1 MPEELIMRGQTV
13 SGTTE
18 TLNFGGRTPGYG
30 YHLTKFQ
37 IYPSGAV
44 GGTTFDLIGAI
55 TADDSAVDPADP
67 NFNSAGLIATSLF
80 FAKDA
85 ATSSGGVTQ
94 ETVINDLF
102 VITQDLILM
111 VSDVGGAGNPV
122 NWQCKFKKVKL
133 SASAEA
139 VANFNQF
146 TIYDG

>member
-13 SGTTE
+13 SGGQE

-30 YHLTKFQ
+30 YHLTSIQ
-37 IYPSGAV
+37 LYGSNSVGASED
-44 GGTTFDLIGAI
+44 TLIAAI
-55 TADDSAVDPADP
+55 TADDTAEDPANP
-67 NFNSAGLIATSLF
+67 NFNNPGLIGTCY
-80 FAKDA
+80 
-85 ATSSGGVTQ
+85 TSSSGNPAYPTTELQ
-94 ETVINDLF
+94 IINDLF
-102 VITQDLILM
+102 VITQDLILL
-111 VSDVGGAGNPV
+111 VQAPDGGDPV